1 MRFKIVL
8 CGVCAVL
15 IGGLLYL
22 SVQLTDGGTR
32 RVSAA
37 SAAQNVPAL
46 TSQQLALI
54 QAINTLLL
62 SDDEAAETLVLLYI
76 NGDNDLDEAMH
87 DLVRRVHVGATNP
100 EVQVVMVLDWPN
112 KDKLGPANSHRYV
125 VDRRGKTTCDFQ
137 VDYTCGGRYVPGQ
150 NVKDFPEDLGNPA
163 NLSQFIVDAMAEY
176 PDAKRV
182 ALALV
187 GHGGGWSPNLLAGQP
202 QGHDGQPGGDDKIGG
217 LLWDDYTGNG
227 PGSSLSTLDLRQAL
241 SDTVAITGHK
251 IDLLYLDACLM
262 GMWEVAHE
270 VRNEVNYLLAS
281 ESWTWTA
288 FAYDAHLLG
297 IRNTQSTAEIGQTW
311 LQDKKTQIDQAHY
324 PFTYSLLDLTQ
335 LPTVTT
341 SIDALAQ
348 QLTPLAAS
356 AAGKLKLHSA
366 FTTSAC
372 FDGNADHIINL
383 SNPSAGKLDN
393 YCDLQSFTTQLQ
405 QQFATLPELVSAV
418 QAAQN
423 ALAKTVV
430 RADNSSNCRAPG
442 KYSTIPWC
450 WPKLG
455 GLSIYTPLGEDDWKR
470 GLYAQLQV
478 ATDTH
483 WDEFINQYWDN
494 AAAPAEPTCPTGG
507 CPLPDGPLQIIYTIF
522 LPVVQR

>member
-22 SVQLTDGGTR
+22 TIQLTGGTSTS

-37 SAAQNVPAL
+37 PAAQNASTL
-46 TSQQLALI
+46 TSQQLAVI

-62 SDDEAAETLVLLYI
+62 SDEEAAETLVLLYI
-76 NGDNDLDEAMH
+76 NGDNDLNEAMH
-87 DLVRRVHVGATNP
+87 DLVRRVHIGATNP
-100 EVQVVMVLDWPN
+100 EVTVVMVLDWPN
-112 KDKLGPANSHRYV
+112 KDNLGPANSHRYL
-125 VDRRGKTTCDFQ
+125 VDRLGATNCNFQ
-137 VDYTCGGRYVPGQ
+137 ADYTCGGRYVPEQ
-150 NVKDFPEDLGNPA
+150 NVEGFPEDLGNPA
-163 NLSQFIVDAMAEY
+163 NLSQFITDTITLY

-202 QGHDGQPGGDDKIGG
+202 KGHDGQPGIGG

-227 PGSSLSTLDLRQAL
+227 PGNSLSTLDLHQAL
-241 SDTVAITGHK
+241 SDAMTKTKRK

-270 VRNEVNYLLAS
+270 LRNEVHYLLAS
-281 ESWTWTA
+281 ESWTWA
-288 FAYDAHLLG
+288 SFAYDAHLLG
-297 IRNTQSTAEIGQTW
+297 IRNTQNTADMGGAW
-311 LQDKKTQIDQAHY
+311 LHDKKTQIDQDHY

-335 LPTVTT
+335 MPTVTT
-341 SIDALAQ
+341 GIDALAQ
-348 QLTPLAAS
+348 QLIPVAAT

-366 FTTSAC
+366 FTVSAC
-372 FDGNADHIINL
+372 FDSNADHIINL
-383 SNPSAGKLDN
+383 SNPSAGRLDN
-393 YCDLQSFTTQLQ
+393 YCDLQSFTAQLQ
-405 QQFATLPELVSAV
+405 QQFTTPTELVSAV
-418 QAAQN
+418 QTVQS
-423 ALAKTVV
+423 ALAQTVV
-430 RADNSSNCRAPG
+430 SADNSTNCRAPG

-483 WDEFINQYWDN
+483 WDEFLNEYWDN
-494 AAAPAEPTCPTGG
+494 AVAPDVPTCPTGG
-507 CPLPDGPLQIIYTIF
+507 CPLPDGPLQIIHAIY